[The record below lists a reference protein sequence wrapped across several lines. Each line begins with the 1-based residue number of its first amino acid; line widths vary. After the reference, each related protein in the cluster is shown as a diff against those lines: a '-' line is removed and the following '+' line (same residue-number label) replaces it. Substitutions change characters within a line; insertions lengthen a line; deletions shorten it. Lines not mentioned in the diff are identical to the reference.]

1 MEINEKGVGNDPF
14 RKNILLVS
22 HLAAFI
28 EKDKKSIKGSNKSQ
42 RKPKW
47 ELTIF
52 AEIQLGRI
60 L

>member
-42 RKPKW
+42 RKPK
-47 ELTIF
+47 
-52 AEIQLGRI
+52 
-60 L
+60 

>member
-28 EKDKKSIKGSNKSQ
+28 EKDKKRDIKGSNKSQ
-42 RKPKW
+42 RKPK
-47 ELTIF
+47 
-52 AEIQLGRI
+52 
-60 L
+60 